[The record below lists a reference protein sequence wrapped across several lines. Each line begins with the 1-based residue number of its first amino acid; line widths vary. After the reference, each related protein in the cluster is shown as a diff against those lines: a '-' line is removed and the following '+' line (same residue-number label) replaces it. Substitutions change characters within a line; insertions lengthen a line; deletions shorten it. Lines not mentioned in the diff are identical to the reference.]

1 VFLTQAG
8 TASLCAEAANG
19 KVATAATSAKS
30 RMVFLVMIFD
40 FALKV
45 FS

>member
-1 VFLTQAG
+1 
-8 TASLCAEAANG
+8 
-19 KVATAATSAKS
+19 VATAATSAKS

-40 FALKV
+40 FVLKV

>member
-1 VFLTQAG
+1 VFLIQAG
-8 TASLCAEAANG
+8 TESLCAEAANG

-30 RMVFLVMIFD
+30 RIIFLVMIFE
-40 FALKV
+40 FVPKV